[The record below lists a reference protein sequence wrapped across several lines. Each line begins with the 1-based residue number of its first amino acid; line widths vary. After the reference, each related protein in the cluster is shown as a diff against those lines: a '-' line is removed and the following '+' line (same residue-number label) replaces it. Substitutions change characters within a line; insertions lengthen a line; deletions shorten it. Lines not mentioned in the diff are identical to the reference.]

1 MIVQIGY
8 NGDVNILKSVSSV
21 FNWSINFMIERTLAS
36 KIIFLTTK
44 FQVITL
50 TGPRQSGKTTLVRA
64 TFPNFPYVSLEDPDI
79 RQIALTDP
87 RGFLSNYPSGAILD
101 EIQNTPELFSYIQRV
116 VDENRQIQFILTG
129 SSNFLLMEKISQTL
143 AGRTAVLHLLP
154 FSLKELEP
162 LAESYENLI
171 FKGLYPRIYDREI
184 SPIDFYPSYIQT
196 YVDRDVR
203 LIKNIGNINAFIQFT
218 QLCAGRIG
226 QLLNYAGLASDAGIS
241 PNTAKSWLSILE
253 SSYILYRLQ
262 PYHRNFNKRLVK
274 SAKLYFYDTGVAC
287 SLLGIKEQDQ
297 INFHYMKGS
306 LFENFI
312 LNEFI
317 KRNFNRGENNR
328 PFFWQDNHGKEIDCV
343 LENGSRVTAVEIKS
357 GKTMSTSYFDNLIYW
372 RSLATI
378 NENHE
383 YVVYGGDQSM
393 QTNAGAL
400 ISWRDLD
407 HILE

>member
-1 MIVQIGY
+1 
-8 NGDVNILKSVSSV
+8 
-21 FNWSINFMIERTLAS
+21 MIERTLAS
-36 KIIFLTTK
+36 KVTSLAQR

-64 TFPNFPYVSLEDPDI
+64 TFPDLPYVSLEEPDI

-87 RGFLSNYPSGAILD
+87 RGFLSNYPNGVILD
-101 EIQNTPELFSYIQRV
+101 EIQNTPELFSYIQRI

-154 FSLKELEP
+154 FSLQELEP
-162 LAESYENLI
+162 LADSYENLI
-171 FKGLYPRIYDREI
+171 FKGQYPRIYDRTI
-184 SPIDFYPSYIQT
+184 PPPDFYPSYIQT

-203 LIKNIGNINAFIQFT
+203 MIKNIGDINAFIQFT

-226 QLLNYAGLASDAGIS
+226 QPLNNASLANDAGIS

-274 SAKLYFYDTGVAC
+274 SPKLYFYDTGVAC
-287 SLLGIKEQDQ
+287 SLLGIREQEQ
-297 INFHYMKGS
+297 VNLHYMKGS
-306 LFENFI
+306 LFENLI

-317 KRNFNRGENNR
+317 KRSFNRGENSQ
-328 PFFWQDNHGKEIDCV
+328 PYYWQDNHGKEIDCLLV
-343 LENGSRVTAVEIKS
+343 NGEKVTAVEIKS
-357 GKTMSTSYFDNLIYW
+357 GKTMSASYFENLNYW
-372 RSLATI
+372 RSLA
-378 NENHE
+378 NFPENQE

-393 QTNAGAL
+393 QTGAGTL
-400 ISWRDLD
+400 ISWKNLD
-407 HILE
+407 RIPE